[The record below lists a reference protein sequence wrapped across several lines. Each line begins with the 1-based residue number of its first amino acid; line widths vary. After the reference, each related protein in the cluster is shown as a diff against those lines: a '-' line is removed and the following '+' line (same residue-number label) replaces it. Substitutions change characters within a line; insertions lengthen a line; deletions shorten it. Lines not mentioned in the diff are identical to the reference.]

1 MSNRTG
7 NILFAL
13 CLAFVL
19 SPLFLG
25 EHKKGE
31 TLGEL
36 FSKPGFLIFVVMFV
50 VALSFLGWR
59 VLKRVD
65 KEERWKS
72 PYFDD
77 EQAYSEAAVIEVY
90 VRLLG
95 AMLRKD
101 QDDLK
106 GKLVYINRYFT
117 KKFDTVYDE
126 YASLLRISTAHPI
139 KLQTIT
145 PWILKNLPD
154 ATHRSQLVYFLAGL
168 STVDGTMNPKEK
180 AFLVELANLI
190 GLTQAEFASIMAM
203 FEKYEDAYEDQFKQR
218 SAPTRS
224 TSSYRLEK
232 AYEIIGISAQATDE
246 ELKKAYRTLAKLH
259 HPDRFSTD
267 GAGQQALAKERFV
280 KMQQA
285 YELIIESRNRQ

>member
-13 CLAFVL
+13 CLVFVL

-25 EHKKGE
+25 EHKKGD

-36 FSKPGFLIFVVMFV
+36 FSKPGFLIFIVMFV

-59 VLKRVD
+59 ILKRVD

-106 GKLVYINRYFT
+106 GKLVYINR
-117 KKFDTVYDE
+117 
-126 YASLLRISTAHPI
+126 LNHP
-139 KLQTIT
+139 
-145 PWILKNLPD
+145 
-154 ATHRSQLVYFLAGL
+154 H
-168 STVDGTMNPKEK
+168 
-180 AFLVELANLI
+180 
-190 GLTQAEFASIMAM
+190 
-203 FEKYEDAYEDQFKQR
+203 
-218 SAPTRS
+218 
-224 TSSYRLEK
+224 TSPCE
-232 AYEIIGISAQATDE
+232 
-246 ELKKAYRTLAKLH
+246 
-259 HPDRFSTD
+259 
-267 GAGQQALAKERFV
+267 
-280 KMQQA
+280 
-285 YELIIESRNRQ
+285 